1 MGDDHGHQ
9 AILNNC
15 LHLLL
20 IACCYVGQEPD
31 SLLKEKIWKS
41 SQFEGWAAIYLVDF
55 LLAVVQKAREM
66 LQCTLSFQLSV
77 ISDYHCIMI
86 WFLSLL
92 STASSP
98 RSISDKGTAILKSEA
113 FETNLVKDG
122 LRLVISTSNNISHS
136 SQSRGLDFHLHNV
149 GKSWTR
155 EGDIFL
161 EISRKAQSGAS
172 NASGCA
178 RIV

>member
-1 MGDDHGHQ
+1 M
-9 AILNNC
+9 
-15 LHLLL
+15 
-20 IACCYVGQEPD
+20 
-31 SLLKEKIWKS
+31 
-41 SQFEGWAAIYLVDF
+41 
-55 LLAVVQKAREM
+55 VQKAREM

-122 LRLVISTSNNISHS
+122 LRLIISTSNNISHS

-149 GKSWTR
+149 GKS
-155 EGDIFL
+155 
-161 EISRKAQSGAS
+161 
-172 NASGCA
+172 
-178 RIV
+178 